1 MHLLLR
7 FPASGGQSGYFR
19 REHGF
24 RKRPKDGMGA
34 GWRREK
40 QGFLHPIREHAR
52 FARCA
57 KSYVSSG
64 TIISN
69 KQSCFA
75 GEQSSSR
82 FPSLRRGFDS
92 RRPLQESHACLYRQ
106 AFRFNAAKKTVILS
120 RFSFPS
126 ITYRSTLLR
135 NLNLSK
141 APVFFSLLYRTCVVN
156 VIELAELFYFKVL

>member
-1 MHLLLR
+1 MQMR
-7 FPASGGQSGYFR
+7 ASYNGYY
-19 REHGF
+19 
-24 RKRPKDGMGA
+24 A
-34 GWRREK
+34 G
-40 QGFLHPIREHAR
+40 
-52 FARCA
+52 
-57 KSYVSSG
+57 
-64 TIISN
+64 
-69 KQSCFA
+69 
-75 GEQSSSR
+75 

-141 APVFFSLLYRTCVVN
+141 APVFFLLLYRTCVVN
-156 VIELAELFYFKVL
+156 VIELAELFYFKLL

>member
-1 MHLLLR
+1 MGRGATSIPSPRTLTKMALVPKGTRAIHLSYGAGDGKSKGLLR
-7 FPASGGQSGYFR
+7 KPLFRCGPLALACCAGKCSRIFSASHPA
-19 REHGF
+19 
-24 RKRPKDGMGA
+24 
-34 GWRREK
+34 
-40 QGFLHPIREHAR
+40 
-52 FARCA
+52 
-57 KSYVSSG
+57 
-64 TIISN
+64 
-69 KQSCFA
+69 
-75 GEQSSSR
+75 
-82 FPSLRRGFDS
+82 GFDS

>member
-82 FPSLRRGFDS
+82 FPSWYPRVRVPSPAPKDKVERRQEDGVRVSS
-92 RRPLQESHACLYRQ
+92 RISIRWRPEISSPYPVRI
-106 AFRFNAAKKTVILS
+106 AFTVSCFARFAPNISCTSCTRKSVIS
-120 RFSFPS
+120 CTSCTWKS
-126 ITYRSTLLR
+126 
-135 NLNLSK
+135 
-141 APVFFSLLYRTCVVN
+141 
-156 VIELAELFYFKVL
+156 

>member
-7 FPASGGQSGYFR
+7 FPASGGQNGYFVKDYM
-19 REHGF
+19 F
-24 RKRPKDGMGA
+24 RKRPEDGMGA

-40 QGFLHPIREHAR
+40 QGFSRPIWEYAR
-52 FARCA
+52 FIRIA
-57 KSYVSSG
+57 KSCVSSG
-64 TIISN
+64 TIVSV
-69 KQSCFA
+69 KQMGCMVY
-75 GEQSSSR
+75 GWSSR

-156 VIELAELFYFKVL
+156 VIELAELFYFKLL